1 MEEAISIAL
10 ERNLFALSLFQR
22 EDEHNC
28 FHVLGATKRLLVFS
42 YITFSQSHAGD
53 SAVLRQFNY
62 IITNTLTKRG
72 GPGEG
77 KVHQCTGTEEL
88 YRPYGP

>member
-62 IITNTLTKRG
+62 IITNTCGLI
-72 GPGEG
+72 
-77 KVHQCTGTEEL
+77 
-88 YRPYGP
+88 YGITISTLEILLFSGSLII